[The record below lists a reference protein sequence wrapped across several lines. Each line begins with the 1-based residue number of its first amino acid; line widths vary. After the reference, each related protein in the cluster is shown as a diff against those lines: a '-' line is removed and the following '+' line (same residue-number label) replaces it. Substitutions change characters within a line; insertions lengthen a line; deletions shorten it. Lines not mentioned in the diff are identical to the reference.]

1 MPCVTVF
8 FVKNTVIAYFAILA
22 LCGLVTLSVLGASL
36 LQKGDP
42 RGTLVLSIVVAG
54 LLVTFIYGV
63 VIDRKAKAQRAEVAR
78 APAVR
83 TTTSTSSAEY
93 AYSPAAVWSAIRP
106 AEAAIALDGDVAHAF
121 TVPAIPDG
129 PGERQCFF
137 GRNGSIAM
145 LEVLEEVP
153 ERLAVTQSLFPPGD
167 VSTRME
173 YRLEPTP
180 VGCRLTIDTI
190 METPDYLTPDQ
201 VAMQG
206 FSDSFLSD
214 LEPLLQKRTLEKSR
228 E

>member
-8 FVKNTVIAYFAILA
+8 FVKNIVIAYFAILA
-22 LCGLVTLSVLGASL
+22 LCGLVALSVLGASL

-42 RGTLVLSIVVAG
+42 RGTLVLIIVAAG
-54 LLVTFIYGV
+54 LLVTFIYGA
-63 VIDRKAKAQRAEVAR
+63 VIGRKAEVQRPKVAKP
-78 APAVR
+78 PACR
-83 TTTSTSSAEY
+83 ITTSTSSAEY
-93 AYSPAAVWSAIRP
+93 AYPSAVVWSAIRP
-106 AEAAIALDGDVAHAF
+106 AEAAMETDSDVAHAF

-153 ERLAVTQSLFPPGD
+153 ERLAVTQSVFPPGE
-167 VSTRME
+167 VSTRMV

-180 VGCRLTIDTI
+180 MGCRLTIEST
-190 METPDYLTPDQ
+190 METPDYMTPNQ
-201 VAMQG
+201 EAMQD
-206 FSDSFLSD
+206 FSDSFLEN
-214 LEPLLQKRTLEKSR
+214 LEHLLEKRMLESAH